1 MNPFSHNNKDEL
13 VNKAAE
19 IIEQSLVENDEAE
32 IKRLEKIIDELKASM
47 ADDWDKGM
55 SGSTKYWRSGNQL
68 KAAKK
73 ALNKLKKDKDAP
85 AKDHAEKAKLSDD
98 QIAKLQKEVDDARAI
113 MRKEVERGM
122 AGKSTYNSAENR
134 AKKAKSALRVA
145 GVAVKNPTD
154 K

>member
-1 MNPFSHNNKDEL
+1 
-13 VNKAAE
+13 
-19 IIEQSLVENDEAE
+19 
-32 IKRLEKIIDELKASM
+32 M

-85 AKDHAEKAKLSDD
+85 AKDDADKEKAKLSDD
-98 QIAKLQKEVDDARAI
+98 QIAKLQKEVDDAREI
-113 MRKEVERGM
+113 MYKEVERGM
-122 AGKSTYNSAENR
+122 AGKGTYNTAENR
-134 AKKAKSALRVA
+134 AKKAKSALRAA